1 MASSGPHNAASP
13 GAVAVAQ
20 DPDDMDIDSLDDR
33 DTALLRALA
42 EQPEL
47 SQRDLARRTGTSL
60 GAVNYCLRALVEKGF
75 VKANNFRASDNKL
88 RYAYL
93 LTPQGIEAK
102 TRLTL
107 RFLQRKRA
115 EYERLQAEIAAL
127 EEEVSFSDTQ
137 NTSGQ
142 SQQSS
147 NRN

>member
-1 MASSGPHNAASP
+1 MASSGPQSAASP

-127 EEEVSFSDTQ
+127 EEEMRESQKS
-137 NTSGQ
+137 NASGPHETYE
-142 SQQSS
+142 
-147 NRN
+147 NKE

>member
-1 MASSGPHNAASP
+1 
-13 GAVAVAQ
+13 
-20 DPDDMDIDSLDDR
+20 MDIDSLDDR

-142 SQQSS
+142 SQRSS